1 MTNIK
6 TFHFQN
12 EESISSDSSEWQGT
26 QTTQS
31 NCFLMW
37 MVNLKKNQEKDFAI
51 FFSLNYIHFNFRNFV
66 SAL

>member
-31 NCFLMW
+31 NLTDSQ
-37 MVNLKKNQEKDFAI
+37 NLSYVHERV
-51 FFSLNYIHFNFRNFV
+51 YFN
-66 SAL
+66 LDG

>member
-31 NCFLMW
+31 NLTDPQ
-37 MVNLKKNQEKDFAI
+37 NLGYEHERDLF
-51 FFSLNYIHFNFRNFV
+51 
-66 SAL
+66 

>member
-12 EESISSDSSEWQGT
+12 EESISSEWQGT

-31 NCFLMW
+31 NLTDPQ
-37 MVNLKKNQEKDFAI
+37 NLSYVHERVLF
-51 FFSLNYIHFNFRNFV
+51 
-66 SAL
+66 